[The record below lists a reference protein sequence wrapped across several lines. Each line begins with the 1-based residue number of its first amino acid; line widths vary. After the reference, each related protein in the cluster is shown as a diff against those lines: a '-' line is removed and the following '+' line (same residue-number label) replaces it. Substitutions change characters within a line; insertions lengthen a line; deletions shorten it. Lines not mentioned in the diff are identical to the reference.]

1 MPLRYGDRFPRR
13 TVEDHPDCFGREA
26 YYRSTDPECQRC
38 HAYDECSEVI
48 RDKRHGGGTR
58 IGVRGDPHE
67 EKVEVLK
74 AGKAGEIQEGETP
87 FNRFCK
93 DCVTGACR
101 GAAYEAY
108 QFFCRFRF

>member
-1 MPLRYGDRFPRR
+1 MPLRYQDRFPRR
-13 TVEDHPDCFGREA
+13 SSEERPDCFGREA

-38 HAYDECSEVI
+38 PHYDECTDVI
-48 RDKRHGGGTR
+48 RDKRHGIGSR
-58 IGVRGDPHE
+58 IPVRDRDD

-74 AGKAGEIQEGETP
+74 AGKAGEVREGETP

-93 DCVTGACR
+93 DCATGACR
-101 GAAYEAY
+101 GALYEGY